1 MGKVGGAWA
10 RRSIKVQEERSRME
24 LRQYW
29 GVIWRRRWLV
39 LAIAILA
46 GLFSI
51 YSFLTAPRVY
61 ESEATFAVR
70 FAQEEAGEP
79 NPDGNSGGT
88 VFFNYADYYKFLSSE
103 YLVDDFT
110 QIIESDAFGRAVIRT
125 MQDEMA
131 QGRLVV
137 SDTAKFRADLQK
149 LRPRDIVDMVG
160 ADRRHRE
167 LRVFAAA
174 PTRDMAVSIMGAA
187 GVVLTDA
194 RYEPIAGQLIDRP
207 VFAQLDEVNYNDIK
221 SSTQRE
227 ITNTIVR
234 FLMGLVAA
242 IAVAFLLEYLDNSVR
257 DERDARKVLDLPVI
271 GAIPKV

>member
-1 MGKVGGAWA
+1 
-10 RRSIKVQEERSRME
+10 ME

-39 LAIAILA
+39 LAVAVLA
-46 GLFSI
+46 GLFSL
-51 YSFLTAPRVY
+51 YSFLTTPRIY

-70 FAQEEAGEP
+70 FVQDEEAEP
-79 NPDGNSGGT
+79 NPDGSAG
-88 VFFNYADYYKFLSSE
+88 VFINYADYYKFLTSE

-110 QIIESDAFGRAVIRT
+110 QIIESDSFGSAVLRT
-125 MQDEMA
+125 IQDEMV

-137 SDTAKFRADLQK
+137 SDTARFRSDLQK
-149 LRPRDIVDMVG
+149 LRARDVVAMVG

-167 LRVFAAA
+167 LRVFIEA
-174 PTRDMAVSIMGAA
+174 PTRDMAVSIIKAA
-187 GVVLTDA
+187 GIVLTDA
-194 RYEPIAGQLIDRP
+194 RYEPVAGRLIDRP
-207 VFAQLDEVNYNDIK
+207 VVAQLDEVSYNDVE

-271 GAIPKV
+271 GAIPRV

>member
-1 MGKVGGAWA
+1 
-10 RRSIKVQEERSRME
+10 ME

-39 LAIAILA
+39 LAIAVLA

-51 YSFLTAPRVY
+51 YSFVTTPRIY

-70 FAQEEAGEP
+70 FTEQDPGTEP
-79 NPDGNSGGT
+79 NPDNGSGNI
-88 VFFNYADYYKFLSSE
+88 VFLGYADYYKFLSSE

-110 QIIESDAFGRAVIRT
+110 QIIESDSFGSAVLRT
-125 MQDEMA
+125 IQDEMA

-137 SDTAKFRADLQK
+137 SDTARFRSDLQK
-149 LRPRDIVDMVG
+149 LRARDIVAMVG

-167 LRVFAAA
+167 LRVFIEA
-174 PTRDMAVSIMGAA
+174 PTRDMAVSIIKAA
-187 GVVLTDA
+187 GIVLTDA
-194 RYEPIAGQLIDRP
+194 RYEPVAGRLIDRP
-207 VFAQLDEVNYNDIK
+207 VVAQLDEVSYNDVE

-271 GAIPKV
+271 GAIPRV